1 MSSARQRLAAWT
13 PWTSALWS
21 TANTLLLHRGIF
33 TIPLRRQRVL
43 GMMAGEKERE
53 EQNKQMMF
61 VAPV

>member
-1 MSSARQRLAAWT
+1 MSSARQRLASWT

-43 GMMAGEKERE
+43 GMMEGEME